1 MPRSPYAGRRLPTAS
16 AARVDEPRL
25 VARYEQVKNIALC
38 ARQFGISPKAV
49 RAILDRHGIPHGIP
63 GPRTQEPPQAPRRE
77 GPHVPRR

>member
-25 VARYEQVKNIALC
+25 VARYEQVKNIARC

-49 RAILDRHGIPHGIP
+49 RAILDRHGIP
-63 GPRTQEPPQAPRRE
+63 GPRTQERPQTPRRE